1 MYFIKCT
8 DSENVQNV
16 SLSQVVWWHGLK
28 KQGEK
33 KRELILL
40 LEWVV
45 WALLEVAAQLLPQTD
60 ISIPVHVF

>member
-8 DSENVQNV
+8 DYENVQNV
-16 SLSQVVWWHGLK
+16 SVSQVVCWHGLE
-28 KQGEK
+28 KQGA
-33 KRELILL
+33 KRRKLIFL

-45 WALLEVAAQLLPQTD
+45 WALLGVAAQLLTQTD